1 MCKDRSQAHAF
12 TLIELLVVVAVIAL
26 LLGIL
31 VPALAATKQAAETTK
46 ATVAARSLM
55 QAYLMYAAE
64 HKDEVL
70 PAYLS
75 PQDATTGVYDEF
87 GNPLVPPVSQRWV
100 YRLGPYFDYGWAGT
114 THIGTRAELLDQY
127 EQIIEGTNG
136 LFNWSYN
143 VSVFP
148 SFGINRRYMGGD
160 ARNPQWMAQRYHV
173 RRMSDAR
180 QSSNMIVF
188 ASARY
193 VAGPSSYEGYVEV
206 DPPPLEGVYNDR
218 LPTTQAATAFGH
230 LRLSY
235 QDRAVIGFLDGHS
248 ATLSE
253 KDLLDRRRWAN
264 PAAKRS
270 DPNWEPEP

>member
-114 THIGTRAELLDQY
+114 THIGTGLVAV
-127 EQIIEGTNG
+127 G
-136 LFNWSYN
+136 LFL
-143 VSVFP
+143 FQ
-148 SFGINRRYMGGD
+148 RR
-160 ARNPQWMAQRYHV
+160 
-173 RRMSDAR
+173 
-180 QSSNMIVF
+180 
-188 ASARY
+188 
-193 VAGPSSYEGYVEV
+193 
-206 DPPPLEGVYNDR
+206 LDR
-218 LPTTQAATAFGH
+218 LRLVEGLELIVEDGRRTLCRLFGSVGG
-230 LRLSY
+230 RLGPRSV
-235 QDRAVIGFLDGHS
+235 RIG
-248 ATLSE
+248 
-253 KDLLDRRRWAN
+253 RR
-264 PAAKRS
+264 
-270 DPNWEPEP
+270 